1 MLLESHGCCFQCGL
15 YACGI
20 VVVDLEVQS
29 FQEDP
34 NGLEAGKM
42 PQIFLELAVEGF
54 LESILPG

>member
-1 MLLESHGCCFQCGL
+1 MLLESYGCCFQFGV

-20 VVVDLEVQS
+20 VVVDLEIQS

-42 PQIFLELAVEGF
+42 PQVFLELAVE
-54 LESILPG
+54 